1 MRVVWGD
8 GARHDFDRAIAY
20 LGKESP
26 AGAIRVGE
34 RILQAIGLL
43 EQFPEMAPPSR
54 HRGLR
59 QLVVARTPYL
69 VVYRIEAGRV
79 EIRAIVHARQRRR
92 K

>member
-8 GARHDFDRAIAY
+8 GARQDFDAAIAY

-26 AGAIRVGE
+26 AGAVRIGE
-34 RILQAIGLL
+34 RILRAISLL
-43 EQFPEMAPPSR
+43 EQFPEMAPPSK

-59 QLVVARTPYL
+59 QLVVLRTPYL
-69 VVYRIEAGRV
+69 VIYRIEAGQV
-79 EIRAIVHARQRRR
+79 EIRAIVHTKQNRR